1 MANLASIIMEGATF
15 GSGISTKL
23 SHSYDHENGATL
35 IAMESAEALRDI
47 FETTFYVPNT
57 CEIAAALEG
66 ASCVE
71 ESSQAVIMENAFKSA
86 FAKIKDFFVKLKEK
100 VIALLHSI
108 MRYLDGVFKSDQ
120 DWVKKYKEDLK
131 NLKSSDLKDYEVK
144 MYKYTNLEH
153 ETSVQEDM
161 NEYLDNTIGGINDLI
176 DGLKDTTEEQDSDD
190 YDEVADEMYS
200 EFVKKLLGADPDDND
215 DIDEKIFGRYRDGA
229 TGESDKDTISV
240 ASNKDSWVS
249 ALEKSNKELSAYDKE
264 INAAKKGFE
273 KVIKYIDSVEKR
285 VDKLNISDGKTGSVT
300 TTGMYKV
307 HKFDDK
313 GAPAGYDYKRDNG
326 TGHVAKDQ
334 PHTISTTQAQSNI
347 TMALRSMSS
356 ATTKMQS
363 VSNKIYTAKKSAY
376 VERNAAYKKA
386 LMGAFAY
393 ARKNKKK

>member
-57 CEIAAALEG
+57 CEIAATLEG

-71 ESSQAVIMENAFKSA
+71 ESSQMVIMENAFKSA
-86 FAKIKDFFVKLKEK
+86 FAKVKEFLVKLKNK
-100 VIALLHSI
+100 VIELLHSI
-108 MRYLDGVFKSDQ
+108 KRYLDGIFKSDQ
-120 DWVKKYKEDLK
+120 DWVKKYKEDLRS
-131 NLKSSDLKDYEVK
+131 LKSGDLKDYEVK

-153 ETSVQEDM
+153 TADLQGKMDGFMDDIIGLINNGIENMKNDTKEEDT
-161 NEYLDNTIGGINDLI
+161 DDI
-176 DGLKDTTEEQDSDD
+176 DEEIS
-190 YDEVADEMYS
+190 EMYKS
-200 EFVKKLLGADPDDND
+200 YVKSALNADPDDDD

-229 TGESDKDTISV
+229 TGESDKDTVSV
-240 ASNKDSWVS
+240 AGNMSTFIS

-264 INAAKKGFE
+264 ISSTNKAYE
-273 KVIKYIDSVEKR
+273 KTIKYIDNVEKR
-285 VDKLNISDGKTGSVT
+285 VDKLNISEGQTGSVT
-300 TTGMYKV
+300 TTGVYKNA
-307 HKFDDK
+307 KFDKDGK
-313 GAPAGYDYKRDNG
+313 YAGFEYSRNNG
-326 TGHVAKDQ
+326 TGHAAADQ
-334 PHTISTTQAQSNI
+334 TPTISTTQAQSNI
-347 TMALRSMSS
+347 TANLRALSS
-356 ATTKMQS
+356 TVSKMQT
-363 VSNKIYTAKKSAY
+363 VNNKIFTAKKSAY

>member
-71 ESSQAVIMENAFKSA
+71 ESSQAAIMEGAFKNA
-86 FAKIKDFFVKLKEK
+86 FAKIKDFFIKLKEK

-108 MRYLDGVFKSDQ
+108 MRYLDGIFKSDQ

-144 MYKYTNLEH
+144 MYKYTNLDH
-153 ETSVQEDM
+153 YTGIQADM
-161 NEYLDNTIGGINDLI
+161 NNVLDELMAEIDNYINEHNSD
-176 DGLKDTTEEQDSDD
+176 KDEVDSDVFEENAKKKYED
-190 YDEVADEMYS
+190 
-200 EFVKKLLGADPDDND
+200 FVKENFGADADDD
-215 DIDEKIFGRYRDGA
+215 DEIEKSIFGMFRDGA
-229 TGESDKDTISV
+229 ADENDKEEISV
-240 ASNKDSWVS
+240 ASNKDSWVT
-249 ALEKSNKELSAYDKE
+249 ALEKSGKELTTYNKEIADV
-264 INAAKKGFE
+264 KKGYE
-273 KVIKYIDSVEKR
+273 NIVKYINKLEDKVS
-285 VDKLNISDGKTGSVT
+285 KLNITDEKAGKLN
-300 TTGMYKV
+300 
-307 HKFDDK
+307 
-313 GAPAGYDYKRDNG
+313 YKRAVGKVDRYANG
-326 TGHVAKDQ
+326 NAAGVRYEREETSRD
-334 PHTISTTQAQSNI
+334 ISTTQAQSNI
-347 TMALRSMSS
+347 TSYLRTLSS
-356 ATTKMQS
+356 AASTEQS
-363 VSNKIYTAKKSAY
+363 LANRVYTAKKTAY
-376 VERNAAYKKA
+376 VERNGAYKKA